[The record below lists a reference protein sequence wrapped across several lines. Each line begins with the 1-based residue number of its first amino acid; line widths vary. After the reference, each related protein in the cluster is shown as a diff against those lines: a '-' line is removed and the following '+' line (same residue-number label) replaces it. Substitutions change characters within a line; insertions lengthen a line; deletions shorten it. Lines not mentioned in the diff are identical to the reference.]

1 MALKHVKTGEIPWTP
16 PGGEFTG
23 QFSAWTSKN
32 LHEEAEGVSV
42 SMWKLAPGGSDHVHQ
57 HNDAEEH
64 VYVLSGEFECNGVT
78 YKAGD
83 YLFRPVGEP
92 HQSSSRVGAETLL
105 VYVKKPTAKQPA

>member
-1 MALKHVKTGEIPWTP
+1 MALKHIKTTDMPWSA

-42 SMWKLAPGGSDHVHQ
+42 SMWKLAPGGSDHMHQ
-57 HNDAEEH
+57 HDDAEEH
-64 VYVLSGEFECNGVT
+64 IYVLSGEFECNGVT

-83 YLFRPVGEP
+83 YIFRPVGVP
-92 HQSSSRVGAETLL
+92 HQSSSRNGAETLL
-105 VYVKKPTAKQPA
+105 VYVKKPPAK

>member
-1 MALKHVKTGEIPWTP
+1 MALKHIKTAAMPWSA

-42 SMWKLAPGGSDHVHQ
+42 SMWKLAPGGSDHAHQ
-57 HNDAEEH
+57 HDDADEH
-64 VYVLSGEFECNGVT
+64 IYVLSGEFESNGVT

-83 YLFRPVGEP
+83 YIYRPAGEP
-92 HQSSSRVGAETLL
+92 HQSSSRVGAETFL
-105 VYVKKPTAKQPA
+105 VFVKKQPAP